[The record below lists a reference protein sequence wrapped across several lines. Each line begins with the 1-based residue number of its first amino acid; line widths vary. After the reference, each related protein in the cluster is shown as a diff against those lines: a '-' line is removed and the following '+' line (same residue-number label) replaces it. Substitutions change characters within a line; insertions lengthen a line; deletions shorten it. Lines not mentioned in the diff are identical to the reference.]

1 MAVIENGFEVIYDTQ
16 ITTTSTGGPWQPG
29 QVVLHRSGT
38 GRAQSAL
45 AKWVKVASAC
55 SQGEALVTDFG
66 ATSES
71 SVAKAATTDMGA
83 PIRGIAAASCASGS
97 FIFAVI
103 QGYCENAESSQ
114 TCASG
119 EYLMISGSTAGKLTN
134 DQASTFNTIQGTL
147 AGSLK
152 MIVAVARAAFAT
164 GLGSVNIVGM
174 WG

>member
-1 MAVIENGFEVIYDTQ
+1 MAVIENGFEVIYDSQ

-29 QVVLHRSGT
+29 QVVLHRMGT
-38 GRAQSAL
+38 GRAQMAM

-66 ATSES
+66 DTTES
-71 SVAKAATTDMGA
+71 SVAKASTTDSGS

-97 FIFAVI
+97 FIFAI
-103 QGYCENAESSQ
+103 INGYCEKADSSQ

-119 EYLMISGSTAGKLTN
+119 EYLMISASTAGKLSN
-134 DQASTFNTIQGTL
+134 DIASTFNTIQGTV

-152 MIVAVARAAFAT
+152 MVVAVARAAFGT
-164 GLGSVNIVGM
+164 GIGSVNILGM

>member
-1 MAVIENGFEVIYDTQ
+1 MAVIENGFEVIYDSQ
-16 ITTTSTGGPWQPG
+16 ITTTTTGGPWQPG
-29 QVVLHRSGT
+29 QIVLHRSGT

-45 AKWVKVASAC
+45 AKWVKVPSAC
-55 SQGEALVTDFG
+55 SQGEALVADLS

-71 SVAKAATTDMGA
+71 TVAKAATTDSGA
-83 PIRGIAAASCASGS
+83 PIKGIAAASCASGS

-103 QGYCENAESSQ
+103 QGYCENADSSQ

-119 EYLMISGSTAGKLTN
+119 EYLMVSASTAGKLSN
-134 DQASTFNTIQGTL
+134 DIASTFNTIQGTV

-152 MIVAVARAAFAT
+152 MVVAVARGAFAT
-164 GLGSVNIVGM
+164 GVGSVNIVGM

>member
-1 MAVIENGFEVIYDTQ
+1 MSEVENGFEVILDGQ
-16 ITTTSTGGPWQPG
+16 ITSTSTGGPWQPG
-29 QVVLHRSGT
+29 QVVLHRSGP

-66 ATSES
+66 LTTES
-71 SVAKAATTDMGA
+71 SLAKAATTDMGA

-103 QGYCENAESSQ
+103 QGYCENADSSQ

-119 EYLMISGSTAGKLTN
+119 EYMMISGSTAGKLTN
-134 DQASTFNTIQGTL
+134 DQASTYNTIQATVS
-147 AGSLK
+147 ASLK
-152 MIVAVARAAFAT
+152 TIVAVARAAFAT